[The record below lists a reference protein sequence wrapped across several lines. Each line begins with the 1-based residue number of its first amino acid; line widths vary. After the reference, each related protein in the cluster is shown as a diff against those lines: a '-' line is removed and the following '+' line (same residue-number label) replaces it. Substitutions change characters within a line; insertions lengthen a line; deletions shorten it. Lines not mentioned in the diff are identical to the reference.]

1 MINTKFLEHTGSQ
14 LFSLDRNHT
23 NNQKENVDS
32 GSVLYVIHCC
42 FRAHVDS
49 DEIQFICSKK

>member
-1 MINTKFLEHTGSQ
+1 MNTGTQ
-14 LFSLDRNHT
+14 LFSLDRHHT